1 MKRFTKESNMGEL
14 KIGIVGIG
22 NMGSFHAESLYAGK
36 ITGAKLYAV
45 MDIDEKRIA
54 WAEKFE
60 GVKLY
65 HDFDMFIQDKE
76 IDAVIIATP
85 HYDHPTLGLEVIKH
99 NKHLLIEKP
108 AGVFTKNVRILNEK
122 AKASD
127 LIFSIMFNQRTNPV
141 YQQIKELMDTNQL
154 GELRRV
160 NWIVTNWYRSTSYYE
175 SGGWRAT
182 WEKEGGGVL
191 LNQAPHQLDLLCW
204 MFGMPKKV
212 LSHMAFGAHRHIAVE
227 NDVTTLMKYA
237 NGASGV
243 FITSTFDAPGTNR
256 LEVVGSKGRLL
267 AENGR
272 LIFDKLLMDES
283 VFDKE
288 RHENLFAV
296 PPHERITYDV
306 KENPWGIQHNIILQN
321 FVNHILHQE
330 PLMSPGVEGIMG
342 LTLSNAMH
350 LSAFTHQVISLDD
363 MDEDLFI
370 QELEKRIR
378 LEKHHE
384 KA

>member
-1 MKRFTKESNMGEL
+1 MGEL

-36 ITGAKLYAV
+36 IVGAKLDAV
-45 MDIDEKRIA
+45 MDIDERRLV
-54 WAEKFE
+54 WAEKFD
-60 GVKLY
+60 GVKRY
-65 HDFDMFIQDKE
+65 RDFDLFIQDQE

-85 HYDHPTLGLEVIKH
+85 HYDHPTLGLEVIK
-99 NKHLLIEKP
+99 NKKHLLIEKP
-108 AGVFTKNVRILNEK
+108 AGVFTKNVRLLNEE
-122 AKASD
+122 AKTSG
-127 LIFSIMFNQRTNPV
+127 LVFSIMFNQRTNPV

-160 NWIVTNWYRSTSYYE
+160 NWIVTNWYRSTTYYE

-212 LSHMAFGAHRHIAVE
+212 LSHMTFGAHRNIAVE
-227 NDVTTLMKYA
+227 NDVTTLMTYP
-237 NGASGV
+237 NGATGV

-256 LEVVGSKGRLL
+256 LEVVGSRGRLL
-267 AENGR
+267 AENGK
-272 LIFDKLLMDES
+272 LTFDRLLMDES
-283 VFDKE
+283 IFDQE
-288 RHENLFAV
+288 HHENLFAV
-296 PPHERITYDV
+296 PPHERITYEV

-321 FVNHILHQE
+321 FINHILHKE
-330 PLMSPGVEGIMG
+330 PLVSPGVEGIMG

-350 LSAFTHQVISLDD
+350 LSAFTHQEITLED

-378 LEKHHE
+378 MEKHHE

>member
-1 MKRFTKESNMGEL
+1 MGEL

-330 PLMSPGVEGIMG
+330 PSMSPGVEGIMG

-350 LSAFTHQVISLDD
+350 LSAFTHQEISLDD

-378 LEKHHE
+378 LEKHRE

>member
-1 MKRFTKESNMGEL
+1 MGEL

-36 ITGAKLYAV
+36 IVGAKLYAV
-45 MDIDEKRIA
+45 MDIDERRLV
-54 WAEKFE
+54 WAEKFD
-60 GVKLY
+60 GVKRY
-65 HDFDMFIQDKE
+65 RDFDLFIQDQE

-85 HYDHPTLGLEVIKH
+85 HYDHPTLGLEVIK
-99 NKHLLIEKP
+99 NKKHLLIEKP
-108 AGVFTKNVRILNEK
+108 AGVFTKNVRLLNEE
-122 AKASD
+122 AKTSGLA
-127 LIFSIMFNQRTNPV
+127 FSIMFNQRTNPV

-160 NWIVTNWYRSTSYYE
+160 NWIVTNWYRSTTYYE

-212 LSHMAFGAHRHIAVE
+212 LSHMTFGAHRNIAVE
-227 NDVTTLMKYA
+227 NDVTTLMTYP
-237 NGASGV
+237 NGATGV

-272 LIFDKLLMDES
+272 LTFDRLLVDESIFDQEH
-283 VFDKE
+283 
-288 RHENLFAV
+288 HENLFAV
-296 PPHERITYDV
+296 PPHERITYEV

-321 FVNHILHQE
+321 FVNYILHQE
-330 PLMSPGVEGIMG
+330 PLLSPGIEGIMG

-350 LSAFTHQVISLDD
+350 LSAFTHQEITLED

-378 LEKHHE
+378 MEKHHE

>member
-1 MKRFTKESNMGEL
+1 MGEL

-350 LSAFTHQVISLDD
+350 LSAFTHQEISLDD

>member
-1 MKRFTKESNMGEL
+1 
-14 KIGIVGIG
+14 
-22 NMGSFHAESLYAGK
+22 
-36 ITGAKLYAV
+36 
-45 MDIDEKRIA
+45 
-54 WAEKFE
+54 
-60 GVKLY
+60 
-65 HDFDMFIQDKE
+65 
-76 IDAVIIATP
+76 
-85 HYDHPTLGLEVIKH
+85 
-99 NKHLLIEKP
+99 
-108 AGVFTKNVRILNEK
+108 
-122 AKASD
+122 
-127 LIFSIMFNQRTNPV
+127 
-141 YQQIKELMDTNQL
+141 
-154 GELRRV
+154 
-160 NWIVTNWYRSTSYYE
+160 
-175 SGGWRAT
+175 
-182 WEKEGGGVL
+182 
-191 LNQAPHQLDLLCW
+191 
-204 MFGMPKKV
+204 
-212 LSHMAFGAHRHIAVE
+212 MAFGAHRHIAVE

-350 LSAFTHQVISLDD
+350 LSAFTHQEISLDD

>member
-1 MKRFTKESNMGEL
+1 MGEL

-330 PLMSPGVEGIMG
+330 PSMSPGVEGIMG

-350 LSAFTHQVISLDD
+350 LSAFTHQEISLDD

>member
-1 MKRFTKESNMGEL
+1 MGEL

-36 ITGAKLYAV
+36 IVGAKLYAV
-45 MDIDEKRIA
+45 MDIDERRLV
-54 WAEKFE
+54 WAEKFD
-60 GVKLY
+60 GVKRY
-65 HDFDMFIQDKE
+65 RDFDLFIQDQE

-122 AKASD
+122 AKASG
-127 LIFSIMFNQRTNPV
+127 LVFSIMFNQRTNPV

-212 LSHMAFGAHRHIAVE
+212 LSHMAFGAHRHINVE
-227 NDVTTLMKYA
+227 NDVTTLMTYQ
-237 NGASGV
+237 NGATGV

-272 LIFDKLLMDES
+272 LTFDRLLMDES
-283 VFDKE
+283 IFDQE

-296 PPHERITYDV
+296 PPHERITYEV
-306 KENPWGIQHNIILQN
+306 KENPWGIQHNIVLQN
-321 FVNHILHQE
+321 FVNHIINKE
-330 PLMSPGVEGIMG
+330 PLLSPGVEGIMG

-350 LSAFTHQVISLDD
+350 SSAFTHQEITLDEL
-363 MDEDLFI
+363 DEDLFI

-378 LEKHHE
+378 MEKHHE